1 LNRGSSLQA
10 VEPRMKTVSIALTGF
25 GHVSRAFFTLHREKR
40 GEIARRY
47 GLHFDITAIVKADG
61 CLFSGRPLD
70 VAHII
75 KAEGPSFADNPA
87 WRPGMRIQDVF
98 LSAGDGGCLVECTP
112 SNLRTG
118 EPGLSYIVAA
128 LENGWNVV
136 TASKGA
142 LVSAFRRLRSLA
154 ADRGLSLEFS
164 GAAAAALPTL
174 DIGLTSLAGAAIE
187 GIQGILN
194 GTSNYI
200 LTKMADGLSYEEA
213 LQEAQRWG
221 IAEPDPSLDVEGW
234 DSAAKLLLIANACL
248 DTDYGLDDVKFSGIA
263 GMPAELV
270 ERARKDGKT
279 VKLLASASPGRK
291 GKGWTLEVSPSVLD
305 SSHPLF
311 HVDGTEKG
319 ITFLTDTMGSV
330 TVTGG
335 RSNPRG
341 AAAALLK
348 DLINVYRSRF

>member
-1 LNRGSSLQA
+1 MKA
-10 VEPRMKTVSIALTGF
+10 VPIALTGF

-40 GEIARRY
+40 GEIAHRY

-70 VAHII
+70 ASHIL
-75 KAEGPSFADNPA
+75 KPQGPTFADNPA

-98 LSAGDGGCLVECTP
+98 QTAGAGGCLVEGTP
-112 SNLRTG
+112 SNLTTG
-118 EPGLSYIVAA
+118 EPGLAYIIAA

-142 LVSAFRRLRSLA
+142 LVTAFRKLKTLA
-154 ADRGLSLEFS
+154 AGQGLALRYS

-174 DIGLTSLAGAAIE
+174 DIGLVSLAGAAIE

-194 GTSNYI
+194 GTSNYV

-221 IAEPDPSLDVEGW
+221 IAEPDPSMDVEGW
-234 DSAAKLLLIANACL
+234 DSAAKLVLIANTCL
-248 DTDYGLDDVKFSGIA
+248 DTEFGLRDVSVSGIA
-263 GMPAELV
+263 GMPAELIKGA
-270 ERARKDGKT
+270 RAEGKS

-291 GKGWTLEVSPSVLD
+291 GKGWAVEVRPSVLD
-305 SSHPLF
+305 PSHPLF
-311 HVDGTEKG
+311 HVNGTEKG